1 MLGKSVSYYLSKF
14 WATTPLYREKIVPL
28 LDNALSVNYVYTDKF
43 ASAFNHIVDKYQNT
57 SELPIDELREL
68 VKESG
73 YEYVLDLLNNSGTE
87 LKVLV
92 YLLVLIHQLKG
103 SEEGIRMVLSLFQD
117 EVNPEDT
124 KITTWSDL
132 IPVGRENTFELDT
145 SIDLSKVGIDFYDK
159 FKVFIQ
165 NYVYPEL
172 TKLSLSLSARAVVTP
187 IVYSKMKV
195 AYKNKV

>member
-28 LDNALSVNYVYTDKF
+28 LDNALSVNYVYTDKL

>member
-1 MLGKSVSYYLSKF
+1 
-14 WATTPLYREKIVPL
+14 
-28 LDNALSVNYVYTDKF
+28 
-43 ASAFNHIVDKYQNT
+43 
-57 SELPIDELREL
+57 
-68 VKESG
+68 
-73 YEYVLDLLNNSGTE
+73 
-87 LKVLV
+87 
-92 YLLVLIHQLKG
+92 
-103 SEEGIRMVLSLFQD
+103 MVLSLFQD

-132 IPVGRENTFELDT
+132 IPVGKENTFELDT

-195 AYKNKV
+195 TYKNKV